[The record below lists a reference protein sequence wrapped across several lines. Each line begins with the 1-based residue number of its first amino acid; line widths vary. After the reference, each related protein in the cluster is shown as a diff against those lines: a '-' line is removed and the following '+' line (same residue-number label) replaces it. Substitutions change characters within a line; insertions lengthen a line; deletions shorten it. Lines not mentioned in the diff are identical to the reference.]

1 MSEELVKALELAIES
16 CQSKHNSQ
24 DYYQEFD
31 EELVHAAKQALAAH
45 KAKYL
50 EDSMQDA
57 KRTVEKW
64 EDWQKRAMGI
74 SSILQL
80 CVRMS
85 FINFLRRLE
94 HRKMK
99 VQRHKE
105 TRKEFRVS
113 NFHWDV
119 ESNGKVFTLS
129 YKAGVLPYYNEF
141 FTLEVKELPILI
153 ELLSELNQA
162 LTSEE
167 VENEY
172 ARN

>member
-1 MSEELVKALELAIES
+1 
-16 CQSKHNSQ
+16 
-24 DYYQEFD
+24 
-31 EELVHAAKQALAAH
+31 
-45 KAKYL
+45 
-50 EDSMQDA
+50 
-57 KRTVEKW
+57 
-64 EDWQKRAMGI
+64 
-74 SSILQL
+74 
-80 CVRMS
+80 
-85 FINFLRRLE
+85 
-94 HRKMK
+94 MK